1 LERVKLD
8 VRSREERGGKAARA
22 MRAEGDIPGV
32 IYSSD
37 SRADTT
43 SITVGA
49 RDLRHAVS
57 GPSGIHAIL
66 DVSLDGG
73 KNRTA
78 MIKDLQLDPIRDRV
92 IHIDLHEVRADQTV
106 STRVAIHIEGAAPG
120 VNMGGVLSQP
130 VHEVGIDAL
139 ISAIPESITIDVS
152 ELDIGQSIRLG
163 DVPAPEGVAFTD
175 DLEGT
180 ILATVTVPTVEEEP
194 EEEEVE
200 GEEGVEGEAAE
211 GGEEAA
217 ADAEEQAGEE

>member
-1 LERVKLD
+1 MERVKLV
-8 VRSREERGGKAARA
+8 VRSRTERGGKAAKE
-22 MRAEGDIPGV
+22 MRLHGDIPGV

-37 SRADTT
+37 PSAETEA
-43 SITVGA
+43 ITVGA

-73 KNRTA
+73 KQRTA
-78 MIKDLQLDPIRDRV
+78 MIKDLQLDPVRDRV

-106 STRVAIHIEGAAPG
+106 RTMVAVHLEGSAPG

-130 VHEVGIDAL
+130 VHEVAIDAL
-139 ISAIPESITIDVS
+139 ISAIPESITIDVG
-152 ELDIGQSIRLG
+152 ELEIGQSIRLG
-163 DVPAPEGVAFTD
+163 DLTAPEGVIFAD

-194 EEEEVE
+194 EEVE
-200 GEEGVEGEAAE
+200 GEEGAEGEEAAE

-217 ADAEEQAGEE
+217 ADAEEPAGEE